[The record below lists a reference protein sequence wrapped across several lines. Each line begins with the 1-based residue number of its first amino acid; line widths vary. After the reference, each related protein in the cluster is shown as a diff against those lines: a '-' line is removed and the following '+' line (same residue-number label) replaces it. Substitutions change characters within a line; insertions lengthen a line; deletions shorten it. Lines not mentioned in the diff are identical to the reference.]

1 MLPLSAPDL
10 INGAFETL
18 GGASVWLNVRTI
30 LRDKKTRG
38 VSPVATAFFT
48 AWGFWN
54 LFYYTHLA
62 QWASF
67 VGGLI
72 IVLGNAA
79 WLTLMFKYRKA

>member
-1 MLPLSAPDL
+1 MHLNPSD
-10 INGAFETL
+10 ITNGLFEAL
-18 GGASVWLNVRTI
+18 GGGSVWLNVRAI

-38 VSPVATAFFT
+38 ISPLATTFFT

-54 LFYYTHLA
+54 LFYYPHLD

-67 VGGLI
+67 AGGVI

-79 WLTLMFKYRKA
+79 WLALMFKYRKV